1 MRIVVIYNGPKLPT
15 DDFEAANTALVDL
28 EKRLRERG
36 VVFCT
41 NRAQLG
47 SAAAVNAERYRLE
60 ALISNDEEIEFAQDV
75 LDAIECTEEDFELG
89 QDMPLL
95 PALVIVKNLTE
106 EQKSVVSDVISATI
120 VADRVITLEEAVVF
134 DYVSEL
140 TGIDDILDKDE
151 REHKESL
158 NDLASEAD

>member
-1 MRIVVIYNGPKLPT
+1 MEKQAVISLMVGII
-15 DDFEAANTALVDL
+15 EAD
-28 EKRLRERG
+28 G
-36 VVFCT
+36 
-41 NRAQLG
+41 G
-47 SAAAVNAERYRLE
+47 
-60 ALISNDEEIEFAQDV
+60 IDDEEIEFAQDV

-120 VADRVITLEEAVVF
+120 VADRIITLEEAVVF

-151 REHKESL
+151 REQKESL

>member
-1 MRIVVIYNGPKLPT
+1 MEKQAVISLMVGII
-15 DDFEAANTALVDL
+15 EAD
-28 EKRLRERG
+28 G
-36 VVFCT
+36 W
-41 NRAQLG
+41 
-47 SAAAVNAERYRLE
+47 
-60 ALISNDEEIEFAQDV
+60 IDDEEIEFAQDV

-106 EQKSVVSDVISATI
+106 EQKSVVSEVISATI

-151 REHKESL
+151 REQKESL

>member
-1 MRIVVIYNGPKLPT
+1 MEKQAVISLMVGII
-15 DDFEAANTALVDL
+15 EAD
-28 EKRLRERG
+28 G
-36 VVFCT
+36 W
-41 NRAQLG
+41 
-47 SAAAVNAERYRLE
+47 
-60 ALISNDEEIEFAQDV
+60 IDDEEIEFAQDV

-120 VADRVITLEEAVVF
+120 VADRIITLEEAVVF

-151 REHKESL
+151 REQKETL

>member
-1 MRIVVIYNGPKLPT
+1 MEKQAVISLMVGII
-15 DDFEAANTALVDL
+15 EAD
-28 EKRLRERG
+28 G
-36 VVFCT
+36 W
-41 NRAQLG
+41 
-47 SAAAVNAERYRLE
+47 
-60 ALISNDEEIEFAQDV
+60 IDDEEIEFAQDV

-151 REHKESL
+151 REQKESL
-158 NDLASEAD
+158 DDLASEAD

>member
-1 MRIVVIYNGPKLPT
+1 MEKQAVISLMVGII
-15 DDFEAANTALVDL
+15 EAD
-28 EKRLRERG
+28 G
-36 VVFCT
+36 W
-41 NRAQLG
+41 
-47 SAAAVNAERYRLE
+47 
-60 ALISNDEEIEFAQDV
+60 IDDEEIEFAQDV

-106 EQKSVVSDVISATI
+106 EQKSVFSDVISATI

-151 REHKESL
+151 REQKESL

>member
-1 MRIVVIYNGPKLPT
+1 MEKQAVISLMVGII
-15 DDFEAANTALVDL
+15 EAD
-28 EKRLRERG
+28 G
-36 VVFCT
+36 W
-41 NRAQLG
+41 
-47 SAAAVNAERYRLE
+47 
-60 ALISNDEEIEFAQDV
+60 IDDEEIEFAQDV

-106 EQKSVVSDVISATI
+106 EQKSLVSDVISATI
-120 VADRVITLEEAVVF
+120 VADRIITLEEAVVF

-151 REHKESL
+151 REQKESL